1 MLKSEK
7 VYSLV
12 PNRRELGLAE
22 CPGWKNIEK
31 LISGGGRL
39 IGTKEY
45 KCFAQDFRFLDY
57 SYSVN
62 LISLLRIL
70 TFLYLKVMQI
80 HFFIR
85 KNFYKENEPQKL
97 ENLKKM
103 SRKRSASNA

>member
-31 LISGGGRL
+31 LISGGGGGRL

-45 KCFAQDFRFLDY
+45 KCFAQDFRLLIFCELNLSS
-57 SYSVN
+57 SYLNFPLFQSHAN
-62 LISLLRIL
+62 TL
-70 TFLYLKVMQI
+70 
-80 HFFIR
+80 
-85 KNFYKENEPQKL
+85 FYK
-97 ENLKKM
+97 KKFL
-103 SRKRSASNA
+103 